1 MTSDDEFD
9 ALIESA
15 YAEPLTITGSVGD
28 DDMTQ
33 VVPTPD
39 RDGVDLGIAGSLRQ
53 ARTQLRIQ
61 QREDLGPPYRDRIT
75 VVAAV
80 ALLACAVTF
89 GLVVGGL
96 RLPGPGFLTGLLAV
110 VLIVGIIASG
120 WVLIVRYGPTAAER
134 HLAAAIAAEQRA
146 GRELAAALAGTS
158 WVLYHDRRLPHSEHR
173 VPFIAVGP
181 AGVALI
187 AILPA
192 GPYLI
197 LTPAGVKA
205 GDDELSSGWL
215 PARIW
220 ESRYLMRQLTNVA
233 TRDLRFTG
241 PIIPIAIEAISAG
254 KEDPPGW
261 SAEPPYQ
268 VNQYQ
273 IRRPDV
279 LGQYLTYLPTI
290 FAPHHVTQLAKLVD
304 QHCPPAPG
312 PDHPI

>member
-39 RDGVDLGIAGSLRQ
+39 RDGVDLGVAGSLRQ
-53 ARTQLRIQ
+53 ARTQLRIK
-61 QREDLGPPYRDRIT
+61 QRADLGPPYRDRIT
-75 VVAAV
+75 VAAAV
-80 ALLACAVTF
+80 GLLGCAVTL
-89 GLVVGGL
+89 GLVVGGR
-96 RLPGPGFLTGLLAV
+96 RLPGPRILTGLLAT
-110 VLIVGIIASG
+110 VLLVGIIASA
-120 WVLIVRYGPTAAER
+120 WALLVRYGPTAAER
-134 HLAAAIAAEQRA
+134 NLTTAITAEQRA

-205 GDDELSSGWL
+205 GEDELSSGWL
-215 PARIW
+215 PHA
-220 ESRYLMRQLTNVA
+220 SGNPA
-233 TRDLRFTG
+233 T
-241 PIIPIAIEAISAG
+241 
-254 KEDPPGW
+254 
-261 SAEPPYQ
+261 
-268 VNQYQ
+268 
-273 IRRPDV
+273 
-279 LGQYLTYLPTI
+279 
-290 FAPHHVTQLAKLVD
+290 
-304 QHCPPAPG
+304 
-312 PDHPI
+312 